1 MKAKSAILC
10 IFEGESR
17 EHKYFRTIQNHYF
30 DESSILRCSYGND
43 IYELFKEIGEDNDL
57 DIVELLRESKNVP
70 ANKKILEPYSR
81 DDFNQVFLFFD
92 FEYKDNHFD
101 INKLVLM
108 ISIFNEETENGKLFV
123 SYPMIEAIRDI
134 PSIDK
139 YIDHKVSLE
148 NCTGKLYKSLSAK
161 GLQEFQDPRKIT
173 KENWD
178 KLIEINIIK
187 ANFIVSKNRGDNT
200 SHPIQLE
207 ILSNQAEL
215 MGLTEFVYVLSSFP
229 LFIFHQ
235 KSSQLAFF
243 QDKAERTTI

>member
-17 EHKYFRTIQNHYF
+17 EPKYFRTIQSHYF
-30 DESSILRCSYGND
+30 DENSILLCSYGND
-43 IYELFKEIGEDNDL
+43 IYELFKELDEDHDL

-70 ANKKILEPYSR
+70 ANKEILESYSS

-92 FEYKDNHFD
+92 FEYQDDHFD
-101 INKLVLM
+101 VNNLALM

-134 PSIDK
+134 PSIDE

-148 NCTGKLYKSLSAK
+148 NCTGRLYKPLSAK
-161 GLQEFQDPRKIT
+161 GLQKFQDPRKIT

-178 KLIEINIIK
+178 KLIEINILK
-187 ANFIVSKNRGDNT
+187 ANFIVSNNRTDNT
-200 SHPIQLE
+200 SHPIQLD
-207 ILSNQAEL
+207 ILSKQAEL
-215 MGLTEFVYVLSSFP
+215 MDLTEFVYVLSSFP
-229 LFIFHQ
+229 LFVFHQ

-243 QDKAERTTI
+243 QGSA